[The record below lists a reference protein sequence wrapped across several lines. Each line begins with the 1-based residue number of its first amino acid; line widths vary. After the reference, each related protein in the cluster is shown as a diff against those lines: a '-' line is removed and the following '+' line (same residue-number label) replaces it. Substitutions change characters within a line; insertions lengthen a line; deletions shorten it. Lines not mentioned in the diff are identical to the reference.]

1 MNVAAASAGV
11 LFIPLERPPSVADA
25 LSNHIR
31 DSRPMRLSPPLHPI
45 NLRKSFRE
53 PTIPLDSRSRTIYIV
68 LQERV
73 ALRRT
78 RASRPEKGAIH
89 EEESQE
95 GRQESPQKGQVT
107 ASRFLSGARL
117 FAPLF
122 LCALDLQENNRLLPF
137 RFLLLRII
145 LDFGQQLIANG
156 APGSFDELGHR

>member
-1 MNVAAASAGV
+1 
-11 LFIPLERPPSVADA
+11 
-25 LSNHIR
+25 
-31 DSRPMRLSPPLHPI
+31 
-45 NLRKSFRE
+45 
-53 PTIPLDSRSRTIYIV
+53 V

-122 LCALDLQENNRLLPF
+122 SFASPAGKQSAPSL

-156 APGSFDELGHR
+156 APGSLHELGHR

>member
-1 MNVAAASAGV
+1 
-11 LFIPLERPPSVADA
+11 
-25 LSNHIR
+25 
-31 DSRPMRLSPPLHPI
+31 
-45 NLRKSFRE
+45 
-53 PTIPLDSRSRTIYIV
+53 V

-95 GRQESPQKGQVT
+95 GRQESPQEGQVT

-122 LCALDLQENNRLLPF
+122 LLRAGPAGNRLLLF
-137 RFLLLRII
+137 DSFFSASSLTL
-145 LDFGQQLIANG
+145 ANN
-156 APGSFDELGHR
+156 SLQMELPEVCVN

>member
-1 MNVAAASAGV
+1 MSVAAASAAGSFHS
-11 LFIPLERPPSVADA
+11 LVAA
-25 LSNHIR
+25 AFRGGRMLQPYVN
-31 DSRPMRLSPPLHPI
+31 SRVIRLSLPLHPI
-45 NLRKSFRE
+45 NLRKNFRQ

>member
-1 MNVAAASAGV
+1 MNCSHGFRRGCFHSLVAAAFRGRRV
-11 LFIPLERPPSVADA
+11 LQPHR
-25 LSNHIR
+25 N
-31 DSRPMRLSPPLHPI
+31 SRAIRLSPPLHPI
-45 NLRKSFRE
+45 NLRKNFRQ
-53 PTIPLDSRSRTIYIV
+53 PTIPLDYRSRTIYIV

-122 LCALDLQENNRLLPF
+122 HLRALQENNRLTSL

-156 APGSFDELGHR
+156 APGSLHELGHR